1 MTSLKK
7 SIAAVVASL
16 PMAAFAQQAAAP
28 APLYQIYGTL
38 NLNYQYVEA
47 SKPTMP
53 GGTNVTGRVGPS
65 TDSTN
70 FGIKGVADT
79 GQFGLGVVYQ
89 CETQANLDGINASG
103 ICGRNSRLGLTSAFG
118 TVFYGNWDTP
128 YKSAWYGTKADDAFG
143 NTDIYNATALM
154 GHPGFKQKGSAGAI
168 GGYANAA
175 GDPAKSATFEVRA
188 PNSLAYWSPD
198 IQGFSFKLQ
207 YVANEFASTNGRVAP
222 TLYSAGVN
230 YNKGPLSVLAAAER
244 HDDWYGTS
252 VIGAPGAPANPS
264 FGTTPGTASPST
276 KDMAYKVGAGYELGS
291 TAGTTTVGA
300 VWEYLSFGYQS
311 TRALNT
317 GDLKEWH
324 RQAVMVNLK
333 HRTGNHEF
341 RARYE
346 YADNGDCKLIG
357 GGTCNFDVGRGAQNY
372 ALGYAYYLS
381 KAAQVYAYWTKTDNE
396 RRASYT
402 FTSGGPAALTN
413 ASAGADPMGAGLGLR
428 YAF

>member
-7 SIAAVVASL
+7 SIAVLALSL
-16 PMAAFAQQAAAP
+16 PLAASAQQAAAP

-38 NLNYQYVEA
+38 NLNYQYVEV
-47 SKPTMP
+47 SKPTP
-53 GGTNVTGRVGPS
+53 GAAAANMTGRVGPS

-89 CETQANLDGINASG
+89 CETQANLDGIATSTF
-103 ICGRNSRLGLTSAFG
+103 CSRNSRLGLTSPYG

-154 GHPGFKQKGSAGAI
+154 GHPGFKQRGSAGAL
-168 GGYANAA
+168 GATGPTA
-175 GDPAKSATFEVRA
+175 SATFEVRA
-188 PNSLAYWSPD
+188 PNSIAYHSPN
-198 IQGFSFKLQ
+198 IQGVSFKVQ
-207 YVANEFASTNGRVAP
+207 YVANEFASLDGRSAP

-230 YNKGPLSVLAAAER
+230 YDKGPLSILAAGER
-244 HDDWYGTS
+244 HEDWYGLNVS
-252 VIGAPGAPANPS
+252 GMAGAPTVATNKTLDSA
-264 FGTTPGTASPST
+264 F
-276 KDMAYKVGAGYELGS
+276 KVGAGYELGS
-291 TAGTTTVGA
+291 GFGTTTVGA
-300 VWEYLSFGYQS
+300 VWEYMSLGWGR
-311 TRALNT
+311 TT
-317 GDLKEWH
+317 GLAATAVKEWH

-346 YADNGDCKLIG
+346 YADNGDCKLVG
-357 GGTCNFDVGRGAQNY
+357 GGTCNADVGLGAQNY
-372 ALGYAYYLS
+372 GLGYAYYLS
-381 KAAQVYAYWTKTDNE
+381 KAAQVYAFWTKIDNE
-396 RRASYT
+396 RRATYE
-402 FTSGGPAALTN
+402 FTSGGPALLATGGWT
-413 ASAGADPMGAGLGLR
+413 AGADPMGIGLGMR